1 MSQLIDGEKA
11 LAWGAVEAGVHL
23 VTGYP
28 GSPGTNTFINLANLS
43 KDHGH
48 HTEWCLNE
56 RIALDMAAGSSQAG
70 KRALVCLKSVGMN
83 VALDTLMVLNMTG
96 VNAGLVIVMG
106 DDPGAWGS
114 QNEQDSRPLG
124 PLTEVPMLEPATP
137 AEGRAMIR
145 WAFDY
150 SESLQTVV
158 ILRITR
164 TYSTHTEELSPL
176 EAPAIKPSK
185 PIDREPMSWISALK
199 TTQAN
204 HTQVHEK
211 LAQATTDFSELSFNR
226 VNGSGKKGIIAAG
239 IVHTKLMDALKG
251 ADTSALSI
259 LKLSSLYP
267 LPKDLIATFMAHC
280 EEILVCEEVDP
291 YVEDNIKA
299 IGYDTGN
306 TPPIIGKRTGHIASV
321 SELFRWQIQNAL
333 DSFLPGFSPET
344 RYLEANWESEK
355 PYRKN
360 HCAGCPFPEVIMA
373 LRDEAKGLGHN
384 PFITADPGCVVM
396 ASNLLDTKLSMGSA
410 VSVACGLQRANIPER
425 TIAVCGDSAFY
436 HGGVNALIHAR
447 ATNSNPILL
456 VLDNGGAL
464 TTGGQNTP
472 DQGVAIGDGIGP
484 QVTIHNLSLACGAT
498 SVREIKEDDSDEQMR
513 AIFREALQDNT
524 LNVIIAR
531 KPCKHE

>member
-1 MSQLIDGEKA
+1 MSQSIAGEKA
-11 LAWGAVEAGVHL
+11 LAWGAIEAGVHL

-28 GSPGTNTFINLANLS
+28 GSPGTNTFINLAEAA

-48 HTEWCLNE
+48 HAEWCLNE

-114 QNEQDSRPLG
+114 QNEQDTRPLG
-124 PLTEVPMLEPATP
+124 PLAEVPMLEPATP
-137 AEGRAMIR
+137 SEGRAMMR

-150 SESLQTVV
+150 SESLQSVV

-164 TYSTHTEELSPL
+164 SYSTSTEELPPL
-176 EAPAIKPSK
+176 NAPASK
-185 PIDREPMSWISALK
+185 PTKPADREPLSWISALR
-199 TTQAN
+199 TTEAN
-204 HTQVHEK
+204 HTQLHKK
-211 LAQATTDFSELSFNR
+211 LAKATQDFSESTFNR

-239 IVHTKLMDALKG
+239 MVHTKLMDALKG
-251 ADTSALSI
+251 ADISSLAI
-259 LKLSSLYP
+259 LKLSAIYP
-267 LPKDLIATFMAHC
+267 LPQDLIATFMAQC
-280 EEILVCEEVDP
+280 DEILVLEEVDP

-306 TPPIIGKRTGHIASV
+306 TPTIIGKRTGHVASV
-321 SELFRWQIQNAL
+321 GELFRWQIQKAL
-333 DSFLPGFSPET
+333 DTFLPGFSPET
-344 RYLEANWESEK
+344 RYTQENWESEK
-355 PYRKN
+355 PFRKN
-360 HCAGCPFPEVIMA
+360 HCAGCPFPEVLKA
-373 LRDEAKGLGHN
+373 LRDEAKGLGQN
-384 PFITADPGCVVM
+384 PFISADPGCIVM
-396 ASNLLDTKLSMGSA
+396 ASQMLDTKLSMGSA
-410 VSVACGLQRANIPER
+410 VGVACGLQRANIPER

-436 HGGVNALIHAR
+436 HGGVNALIHAK

-472 DQGVAIGDGIGP
+472 DRGVALGDKVGP
-484 QVTIHNLSLACGAT
+484 TVTIHDLALACGA
-498 SVREIKEDDSDEQMR
+498 SIVREIKEDDSDEHMR
-513 AIFREALQDNT
+513 AIFREALQDHT

>member
-185 PIDREPMSWISALK
+185 PIDREPMS
-199 TTQAN
+199 
-204 HTQVHEK
+204 
-211 LAQATTDFSELSFNR
+211 
-226 VNGSGKKGIIAAG
+226 
-239 IVHTKLMDALKG
+239 
-251 ADTSALSI
+251 
-259 LKLSSLYP
+259 
-267 LPKDLIATFMAHC
+267 
-280 EEILVCEEVDP
+280 
-291 YVEDNIKA
+291 
-299 IGYDTGN
+299 
-306 TPPIIGKRTGHIASV
+306 
-321 SELFRWQIQNAL
+321 
-333 DSFLPGFSPET
+333 
-344 RYLEANWESEK
+344 
-355 PYRKN
+355 
-360 HCAGCPFPEVIMA
+360 
-373 LRDEAKGLGHN
+373 
-384 PFITADPGCVVM
+384 
-396 ASNLLDTKLSMGSA
+396 
-410 VSVACGLQRANIPER
+410 
-425 TIAVCGDSAFY
+425 
-436 HGGVNALIHAR
+436 
-447 ATNSNPILL
+447 
-456 VLDNGGAL
+456 
-464 TTGGQNTP
+464 
-472 DQGVAIGDGIGP
+472 
-484 QVTIHNLSLACGAT
+484 
-498 SVREIKEDDSDEQMR
+498 
-513 AIFREALQDNT
+513 
-524 LNVIIAR
+524 
-531 KPCKHE
+531 